1 MLHQKK
7 KKDSYHPSKTRS
19 FAFHQSPIN
28 RPIFFCL
35 PFSQHRR
42 QSNSQIKIVRGLNGL
57 RELVDAVEVG
67 KSLGDALGHGLLAL
81 ADPDTGVVEPG

>member
-1 MLHQKK
+1 MSSLENSKVLPFINL
-7 KKDSYHPSKTRS
+7 PSI
-19 FAFHQSPIN
+19 AL
-28 RPIFFCL
+28 IFCH

-42 QSNSQIKIVRGLNGL
+42 QSNSQITIVRGLNGL